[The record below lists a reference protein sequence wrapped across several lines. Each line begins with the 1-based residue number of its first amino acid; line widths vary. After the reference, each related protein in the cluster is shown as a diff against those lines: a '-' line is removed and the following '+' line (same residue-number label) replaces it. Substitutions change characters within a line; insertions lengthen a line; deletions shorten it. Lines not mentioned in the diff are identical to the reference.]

1 MVLSFYVPKDK
12 GMEGKQEFR
21 WNVALKSFLHRQN
34 KKGKSYKVADV
45 VVCFFFF
52 FVLKLLL
59 FVCLFVFLNSLNVE
73 DKLYNLSYL

>member
-21 WNVALKSFLHRQN
+21 WNVALKSFLRRQN
-34 KKGKSYKVADV
+34 KKGKSYKLADV
-45 VVCFFFF
+45 VFFSL

-59 FVCLFVFLNSLNVE
+59 FVCLFVCFPE
-73 DKLYNLSYL
+73 QFECGR